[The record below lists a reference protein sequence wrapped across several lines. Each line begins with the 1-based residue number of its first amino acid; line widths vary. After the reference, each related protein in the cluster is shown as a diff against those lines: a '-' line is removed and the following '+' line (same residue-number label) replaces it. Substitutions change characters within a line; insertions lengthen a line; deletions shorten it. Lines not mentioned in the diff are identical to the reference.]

1 MLGMEDQDAPVF
13 DSNGPRLLYVQ
24 VADYVASQVASGQLR
39 TGARL
44 PPERELAEDYGVSYM
59 TIRRAMKE
67 LRERG
72 VVVSVHG
79 KGTFVADNPGQTPDA

>member
-1 MLGMEDQDAPVF
+1 MDDHDAPKIP
-13 DSNGPRLLYVQ
+13 SEGPGLRYMAVVDYVTAQ
-24 VADYVASQVASGQLR
+24 VATGKLR
-39 TGARL
+39 AGARL
-44 PPERELAEDYGVSYM
+44 PPERELAEEYGVSYM

-79 KGTFVADNPGQTPDA
+79 KGTFIADNPDPPPSKA

>member
-1 MLGMEDQDAPVF
+1 MDDHDVPEF
-13 DSNGPRLLYVQ
+13 SSEGPRLLYIQ
-24 VADYVASQVASGQLR
+24 VADYIASLVDSGKLR

-59 TIRRAMKE
+59 TVRRAMKE

-72 VVVSVHG
+72 VIVSVHG
-79 KGTFVADNPGQTPDA
+79 KGTFVV